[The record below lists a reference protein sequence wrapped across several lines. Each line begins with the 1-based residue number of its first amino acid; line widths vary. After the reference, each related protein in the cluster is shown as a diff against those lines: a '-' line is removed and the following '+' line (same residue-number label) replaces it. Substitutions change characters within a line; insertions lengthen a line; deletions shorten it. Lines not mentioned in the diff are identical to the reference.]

1 MGLASST
8 WAEHRRMTPVEA
20 ADAGSNPAPAFKSP
34 SRRKNMTSVH
44 PAITAEKE
52 AEVAVA
58 EFLRCMEKRKEKKN
72 SR

>member
-1 MGLASST
+1 
-8 WAEHRRMTPVEA
+8 
-20 ADAGSNPAPAFKSP
+20 
-34 SRRKNMTSVH
+34 MTSVH